1 MQRTVVVTGAG
12 ISGLAACCH
21 LAKYAHGTKVILLE
35 ASDRLGG
42 WLHSTRTE
50 RGAVFEHGPRGI
62 RPAGPVGKNTLKL
75 VSDLGLENDIL
86 PVPGDHPASQN
97 RYLYVDGKIHK
108 LPSSIGSILQTS
120 PPFTKPI
127 IGSILKEL
135 MVRREKTPDETVHA
149 FMQRRFGKE
158 LADIAVDSLCRGV
171 FAGDCRKLSV
181 RSCFPMLYNAEQKYG
196 SVVLGMLFGGG
207 NCPSPR
213 NSGLPIVTTKK
224 SWGRWSLTFKRNS
237 KALPSLSNYSFK
249 LSILYYSMHV
259 LVMPE
264 FRLFNVSIRVVKLQD
279 GTIKADH
286 VISATSAKALSFM
299 LPPSMDALTEELRQ
313 ILSATVA
320 VVNLEYEGSVL
331 PFVGFGHLVPSLEDA
346 CVLGIIYDSVSYP
359 QQNRT
364 GAPTTRLTVMMGGAW
379 FLEQIGDP
387 DKISQDHLLKVAME
401 AVRCHLGV
409 QTDPLYSITHIQKE
423 CIPQYTVGHWKRLEN
438 ITNYL
443 HHSKVPLSVVGAS
456 YQGVSV
462 NDCIYFAQLAVD
474 KLLGKS

>member
-207 NCPSPR
+207 NCGERNPSGVSV
-213 NSGLPIVTTKK
+213 SGRRVFM
-224 SWGRWSLTFKRNS
+224 LTSHWLLRTVC
-237 KALPSLSNYSFK
+237 LQ
-249 LSILYYSMHV
+249 
-259 LVMPE
+259 
-264 FRLFNVSIRVVKLQD
+264 VKLQD

-474 KLLGKS
+474 KLLGKSGT

>member
-196 SVVLGMLFGGG
+196 SVVLGMLFGGEKG
-207 NCPSPR
+207 PR
-213 NSGLPIVTTKK
+213 TDVPLSRRAVSEN
-224 SWGRWSLTFKRNS
+224 WSQW
-237 KALPSLSNYSFK
+237 SFK
-249 LSILYYSMHV
+249 TGIQTLPESMEDFLKGRGVEIHRNAPV
-259 LVMPE
+259 QKLE
-264 FRLFNVSIRVVKLQD
+264 RTGDDSWEVKLQD

-474 KLLGKS
+474 KLLGKSGT